1 MVARENVLIS
11 PRSSSLPYELVPLSM
26 ATRKPQAQK
35 PQLPTVIRTHMDT
48 PLPHLV
54 LAAEEISLF
63 EQIEQE
69 LDAYGRALEKGA
81 HPPPPLLSLRF

>member
-1 MVARENVLIS
+1 
-11 PRSSSLPYELVPLSM
+11 
-26 ATRKPQAQK
+26 
-35 PQLPTVIRTHMDT
+35 MDT